1 MNKRR
6 FFKNSFDSFLFRDG
20 TLMVVAATVSLLLQ
34 IISFFT
40 TFDGAKAYF
49 EATFE
54 LAPLFFALAVQAV
67 VYFLENGIRRR
78 VTPAKVTALT
88 LAIICSSYFSFVGI
102 YNNINPPERYLEQTY
117 TTYAGE
123 LNTALS
129 ELEYD
134 TNSSASADVN
144 KAVNGIISE
153 YASLT
158 SELDILDSLS
168 EQISAAQAQDSLGMA
183 APRRGDYY
191 EYEDYAAAY
200 SAYIASL
207 SQSRTAEQQGQIA
220 ALLAKYGI
228 SDSSELN
235 AKKAD
240 ITAQLSLISGTLSA
254 TSGDFYAKAENAR
267 NVISSGKNQQLA
279 ERVFTLYSSLS
290 GERLSVP
297 SALGQEEI
305 SLDLPEFSEISAG
318 MPAAAARERLSS
330 EISAAC
336 DLLISAGCEL
346 NRNDFYFENI
356 YTLPIYSVMEEVN
369 TDAVV
374 ALLLAVLTDL
384 LSLLFAM
391 IFVKQRS
398 ILAATDTEKAV
409 TMRDSLFEQNILTA
423 VQLGICAEGGSFSD
437 GWSSRGIT
445 ERLARF
451 VGCFR
456 AEDFAAEQGFSL
468 IAERDSLE
476 GFDALTAFL
485 CQFGLAKT
493 ISAKDAEMLTNGS
506 ITAPSV
512 LLKTKFLMWV
522 SEKFCSPDI
531 ILDREADNAV
541 SKAEKPA
548 ETAERLE
555 KPEQTGKPK
564 ELETL
569 EDLEVTA

>member
-1 MNKRR
+1 MNKKR
-6 FFKNSFDSFLFRDG
+6 FFKNSSDSFLFRDG
-20 TLMVVAATVSLLLQ
+20 TLMVVAAVVSLLLQ

-49 EATFE
+49 EATFA
-54 LAPLFFALAVQAV
+54 LAPLFFALAIQAV

-78 VTPAKVTALT
+78 VTPAKITALT

-102 YNNINPPERYLEQTY
+102 YNNIDPPERYLEQTY
-117 TTYAGE
+117 TTYAGQ
-123 LNTALS
+123 LDTALS
-129 ELEYD
+129 EMEYD
-134 TNSSASADVN
+134 ISSSASADVN
-144 KAVNGIISE
+144 RAVNGIISE
-153 YASLT
+153 YTSLS
-158 SELDILDSLS
+158 SELDILNSLS
-168 EQISAAQAQDSLGMA
+168 EQIAAAQAQESLGMT

-207 SQSRTAEQQGQIA
+207 SQSQTAEQQGQIA

-228 SDSSELN
+228 SDSAEIN

-254 TSGDFYAKAENAR
+254 NADDFYAKVENAR
-267 NVISSGKNQQLA
+267 SIILNGADRRLA
-279 ERVFTLYSSLS
+279 ERVFTLYGTLS
-290 GERLSVP
+290 GERLTVP
-297 SALGQEEI
+297 AALNREEI
-305 SLDLPEFSEISAG
+305 VLDLPEYAAISAG
-318 MPAAAARERLSS
+318 QPAAAVRERLSS

-346 NRNDFYFENI
+346 NKDNFYFENI
-356 YTLPIYSVMEEVN
+356 YTLPIYSVMKEMS

-398 ILAATDTEKAV
+398 ILAASDTEKAV

-423 VQLGICAEGGSFSD
+423 IQLGICAEGGSFSED
-437 GWSSRGIT
+437 WSSREIT
-445 ERLARF
+445 ERLAQF
-451 VGCFR
+451 VGCFK

-468 IAERDSLE
+468 IAERGGLE

-493 ISAKDAEMLTNGS
+493 ISAKDAEMLTNGN
-506 ITAPSV
+506 ITVPSV

-531 ILDREADNAV
+531 ILDGEVSKAV
-541 SKAEKPA
+541 SKSKRRSDI
-548 ETAERLE
+548 AERLE
-555 KPEQTGKPK
+555 QP
-564 ELETL
+564 
-569 EDLEVTA
+569 EVTA

>member
-1 MNKRR
+1 MNKKR
-6 FFKNSFDSFLFRDG
+6 FFRNGSDNPLFRDG
-20 TLMVVAATVSLLLQ
+20 TLMIVAAVVSLLLQ

-40 TFDGAKAYF
+40 TLDGARAYF
-49 EATFE
+49 EATFA

-67 VYFLENGIRRR
+67 VYFLENGIRRK

-102 YNNINPPERYLEQTY
+102 YNNVNPPERYLEQTY
-117 TTYAGE
+117 ASYTGQLE
-123 LNTALS
+123 TALS

-134 TNSSASADVN
+134 MRASVSGDVN
-144 KAVNGIISE
+144 RAVNGIISE
-153 YASLT
+153 YTSLS
-158 SELDILDSLS
+158 SELDILNSLS
-168 EQISAAQAQDSLGMA
+168 EQISAAQAQESFGMT

-207 SQSRTAEQQGQIA
+207 SQSQTAEQQGQIA

-228 SDSSELN
+228 SDSAEIN

-240 ITAQLSLISGTLSA
+240 ITARLSLISGTLSA

-267 NVISSGKNQQLA
+267 SVILSGKNEQLA
-279 ERVFTLYSSLS
+279 ERVFTLYGSLS

-297 SALGQEEI
+297 AALGREEI
-305 SLDLPEFSEISAG
+305 ALGLPEYETISAG
-318 MPAAAARERLSS
+318 KPAAAVRELLSS
-330 EISAAC
+330 EIAAAC
-336 DLLISAGCEL
+336 DLLISAGCEI
-346 NRNDFYFENI
+346 NRDDFYFENI
-356 YTLPIYSVMEEVN
+356 YTLPVYSVMKEVN

-398 ILAATDTEKAV
+398 ILAASDTEKAV
-409 TMRDSLFEQNILTA
+409 AMRGSLFEQNILTA
-423 VQLGICAEGGSFSD
+423 VQLGICAEGGSFSES
-437 GWSSRGIT
+437 WNSREIT

-468 IAERDSLE
+468 IAERDSLD

-493 ISAKDAEMLTNGS
+493 ISAKDAEMLTDGS
-506 ITAPSV
+506 VSAPSV

-531 ILDREADNAV
+531 IADGEAVKAV
-541 SKAEKPA
+541 SEPQRRS
-548 ETAERLE
+548 ERAERFE
-555 KPEQTGKPK
+555 KPERA
-564 ELETL
+564 

>member
-1 MNKRR
+1 MNKKR
-6 FFKNSFDSFLFRDG
+6 FFRSGSDSFLFRDG
-20 TLMVVAATVSLLLQ
+20 TLMVVAAAVSLLLQ

-49 EATFE
+49 EATFA

-78 VTPAKVTALT
+78 VTPAKITALT
-88 LAIICSSYFSFVGI
+88 LAIFCSSYFSFVGI

-117 TTYAGE
+117 ATYSGQ
-123 LNTALS
+123 LSTALS

-134 TNSSASADVN
+134 INSSASADVN
-144 KAVNGIISE
+144 KAVNGIISK
-153 YASLT
+153 YSLS

-168 EQISAAQAQDSLGMA
+168 EQISAAQAQESFGMT

-200 SAYIASL
+200 AAYIASL
-207 SQSRTAEQQGQIA
+207 SQSQTAEQQGQIA

-228 SDSSELN
+228 SDSAEIN

-254 TSGDFYAKAENAR
+254 VSGDFYAKAEHAR
-267 NVISSGKNQQLA
+267 NDILSEKNQQLA
-279 ERVFTLYSSLS
+279 ERVFTLYGSLS

-297 SALGQEEI
+297 SALGREKI
-305 SLDLPEFSEISAG
+305 SLDLPEFSAISAG
-318 MPAAAARERLSS
+318 LPAAAVRERLSS

-336 DLLISAGCEL
+336 DLLISVGCEL
-346 NRNDFYFENI
+346 NKNDFYFENI
-356 YTLPIYSVMEEVN
+356 YTLPIYSIMEEVN

-374 ALLLAVLTDL
+374 AMLLAVLTDL

-398 ILAATDTEKAV
+398 ILAASDTEKAV

-437 GWSSRGIT
+437 GWSSREIT

-451 VGCFR
+451 IGCFR
-456 AEDFAAEQGFSL
+456 SEDFAAEQGFSL

-493 ISAKDAEMLTNGS
+493 IYAKDAEMLTNGGIS
-506 ITAPSV
+506 VPLV

-531 ILDREADNAV
+531 ILDSEV
-541 SKAEKPA
+541 IKGVAEPQRRPKI
-548 ETAERLE
+548 AERFE
-555 KPEQTGKPK
+555 KPERTK
-564 ELETL
+564 E
-569 EDLEVTA
+569 LEVTA

>member
-1 MNKRR
+1 MNKKR
-6 FFKNSFDSFLFRDG
+6 FFHSSSDSFLFRDG
-20 TLMVVAATVSLLLQ
+20 TLMIVAAVVSLLLQ

-40 TFDGAKAYF
+40 TLDGARAYF
-49 EATFE
+49 EATFA

-78 VTPAKVTALT
+78 VTPAKIIALT

-117 TTYAGE
+117 STYTGQLE
-123 LNTALS
+123 TALS

-134 TNSSASADVN
+134 ISSAASGDVN

-153 YASLT
+153 YTSLS
-158 SELDILDSLS
+158 SEQEILNSLS
-168 EQISAAQAQDSLGMA
+168 EQISAAAAQESFGMT

-207 SQSRTAEQQGQIA
+207 SQSQTAEQQGKIA
-220 ALLAKYGI
+220 ALLAKYGLNDSAEI
-228 SDSSELN
+228 S

-240 ITAQLSLISGTLSA
+240 ITARLSLITGTLSA
-254 TSGDFYAKAENAR
+254 GEDFYAAAESAR
-267 NVISSGKNQQLA
+267 SVILAGGDRQLA

-297 SALGQEEI
+297 AALTAEEI
-305 SLDLPEFSEISAG
+305 VLELPEYSVISADQ
-318 MPAAAARERLSS
+318 PAAAVRERLSS
-330 EISAAC
+330 VISTAC
-336 DLLISAGCEL
+336 DLLIGAGCEL
-346 NRNDFYFENI
+346 NKNEFYFENI
-356 YTLPIYSVMEEVN
+356 YTLPIYSVTEEMS

-374 ALLLAVLTDL
+374 AMLLAVLTDV

-398 ILAATDTEKAV
+398 ILAAADTEKAV

-423 VQLGICAEGGSFSD
+423 VQLGICADGGSFSE
-437 GWSSRGIT
+437 GWNSREIT

-451 VGCFR
+451 VSCFK

-493 ISAKDAEMLTNGS
+493 ISAKDAEMLTDGS

-512 LLKTKFLMWV
+512 LLKTKFLMWI
-522 SEKFCSPDI
+522 SEKFCESDI
-531 ILDREADNAV
+531 ITEENEAVHKSVLSGSARGK
-541 SKAEKPA
+541 SGSEPG
-548 ETAERLE
+548 ER
-555 KPEQTGKPK
+555 TDM
-564 ELETL
+564 T
-569 EDLEVTA
+569 EVTA

>member
-1 MNKRR
+1 MNKKR
-6 FFKNSFDSFLFRDG
+6 FFQNSFDSVLFRDG
-20 TLMVVAATVSLLLQ
+20 TLMIVAAAVSLLLQ

-49 EATFE
+49 EATFA
-54 LAPLFFALAVQAV
+54 LAPLFFAIAVQAV

-78 VTPAKVTALT
+78 VTPAKITALT
-88 LAIICSSYFSFVGI
+88 LAIMCSSYFSFVGI

-117 TTYAGE
+117 VTYTGR
-123 LNTALS
+123 LSTALS

-134 TNSSASADVN
+134 LGSEASGDVN
-144 KAVNGIISE
+144 RAVNGIISE
-153 YASLT
+153 YTSLS
-158 SELDILDSLS
+158 SELELLNSLS
-168 EQISAAQAQDSLGMA
+168 EQISAAQAQESYGMT

-220 ALLAKYGI
+220 AILAKYGI
-228 SDSSELN
+228 TDSAEINS
-235 AKKAD
+235 KKAD
-240 ITAQLSLISGTLSA
+240 ITARLSLITGTLGA
-254 TSGDFYAKAENAR
+254 GAEDFYAKAESAR
-267 NVISSGKNQQLA
+267 SVILDGNDQRLA

-290 GERLSVP
+290 GERLEVP
-297 SALGQEEI
+297 AALDREEI
-305 SLDLPEFSEISAG
+305 ILDLPGYAELSNG
-318 MPAAAARERLSS
+318 QPAAAVRERLSS
-330 EISAAC
+330 VISSAC
-336 DLLISAGCEL
+336 DLLISAGCEISKE
-346 NRNDFYFENI
+346 DFYFENI
-356 YTLPIYSVMEEVN
+356 YTLPIYSVMEEFS

-374 ALLLAVLTDL
+374 ALLLAVLTDV

-398 ILAATDTEKAV
+398 ILAASDTEKAV

-423 VQLGICAEGGSFSD
+423 IQLGICAEGGSFSE
-437 GWSSRGIT
+437 GWSSREIT
-445 ERLARF
+445 ERLAKY
-451 VGCFR
+451 VGCFK

-493 ISAKDAEMLTNGS
+493 VSAKDAEMLTDGN
-506 ITAPSV
+506 ITVPSV

-522 SEKFCSPDI
+522 SEKFCTPDI
-531 ILDREADNAV
+531 ILTEN
-541 SKAEKPA
+541 
-548 ETAERLE
+548 
-555 KPEQTGKPK
+555 
-564 ELETL
+564 
-569 EDLEVTA
+569 EVTA

>member
-1 MNKRR
+1 MNKKR
-6 FFKNSFDSFLFRDG
+6 FFKNSSDSFLFRDG
-20 TLMVVAATVSLLLQ
+20 TLMIVAAVVSLLLQ

-49 EATFE
+49 EATFV
-54 LAPLFFALAVQAV
+54 LAPLFFALAIQAV

-78 VTPAKVTALT
+78 VTPAKITALT

-117 TTYAGE
+117 TTYAGQ
-123 LNTALS
+123 LDTALS

-134 TNSSASADVN
+134 ISSSASVDVN

-153 YASLT
+153 YTSLS
-158 SELDILDSLS
+158 SELDILNSLS
-168 EQISAAQAQDSLGMA
+168 EQISAAQAQESLGMT

-191 EYEDYAAAY
+191 EYKDYAAAY

-207 SQSRTAEQQGQIA
+207 SQSQTAEQQGQIA

-228 SDSSELN
+228 SDSAEIN

-254 TSGDFYAKAENAR
+254 NTEDFYAKAENAR
-267 NVISSGKNQQLA
+267 SIILNGADRQLA
-279 ERVFTLYSSLS
+279 ERVFTLYGSLS
-290 GERLSVP
+290 GERLIVP
-297 SALGQEEI
+297 AALGSEEI
-305 SLDLPEFSEISAG
+305 ILDLPEYAAISANQ
-318 MPAAAARERLSS
+318 PAAAVRERLSS

-346 NRNDFYFENI
+346 NKDDFYFENI
-356 YTLPIYSVMEEVN
+356 YTLPIYSVMKGMS

-398 ILAATDTEKAV
+398 ILAASDTEKAV

-423 VQLGICAEGGSFSD
+423 VQLGICAEGGSFSED
-437 GWSSRGIT
+437 WSSREIT

-451 VGCFR
+451 VSCFR

-493 ISAKDAEMLTNGS
+493 ISAKDAEMLTNGCIS
-506 ITAPSV
+506 APSV

-531 ILDREADNAV
+531 ILDSEV
-541 SKAEKPA
+541 SKTVSKSQKRSD
-548 ETAERLE
+548 TMERME
-555 KPEQTGKPK
+555 MPERT
-564 ELETL
+564 EE
-569 EDLEVTA
+569 LEVTA